1 MTKPDISNPI
11 YWINNDPNNIN
22 WSLFDRD
29 TEQSQK
35 SEKAKN
41 VRSGNRQKMDE
52 YLEKGKWELAIKLAN
67 STDFTTVD
75 KKELSSTIQKL
86 INSSG
91 GWDSEFAQS
100 YGRPLTKA
108 VASNSQSKPWIN
120 PSVTE
125 PEPKPTQ
132 TPKTLTT
139 GSRISTI
146 FDIILIQIM
155 LNCVVYIVAIY
166 NQITVEMTFIMLI
179 FVIVIFILKRIK
191 S

>member
-1 MTKPDISNPI
+1 MTKPTIDNPI

-35 SEKAKN
+35 SEKVQN

-52 YLEKGKWELAIKLAN
+52 YLEKGKWELAIKLAT

-91 GWDSEFAQS
+91 GWDSEFTRS
-100 YGRPLTKA
+100 FGRPLTKA
-108 VASNSQSKPWIN
+108 VARNSQSKPWIN
-120 PSVTE
+120 PSI
-125 PEPKPTQ
+125 PEPTPTQ
-132 TPKTLTT
+132 TPKTLTIK
-139 GSRISTI
+139 SRISTI

-155 LNCVVYIVAIY
+155 LNCVIYIIAIY
-166 NQITVEMTFIMLI
+166 NQITVEMTFIILI
-179 FVIVIFILKRIK
+179 FVVVIFILKRIK